1 MNLFRLRCLW
11 GVQKNERREKERE
24 RAPNG
29 MRLIVDLWGKLD
41 VVPFFIGC
49 LVKLAG
55 EMSNTMHVR
64 AIEALFWSLKCRQHA
79 VVLEFHETKLQQ
91 RVGDLCGCAQRGCPS
106 SLWILHENARSCS
119 IPGKT
124 AVGAHTYIAMTDG
137 NLSPVSHDVIPVR
150 SWCTQNK
157 DTEAGGNTSTT
168 ERETRG
174 GGLYPPRRPPIFRAL
189 RTASYN
195 PTTPTH
201 TASLPHLIPLGLQP
215 ALTFLKDDFDEEQ
228 LPFGGGH
235 RGDVAEPG
243 LLFSVI
249 FLICAELVCVRV
261 GVFSV
266 PVCFFFDG
274 AHSPCRP
281 PATTPQHPAGDASVS
296 RGVKRTHRGARV
308 G

>member
-1 MNLFRLRCLW
+1 
-11 GVQKNERREKERE
+11 
-24 RAPNG
+24 
-29 MRLIVDLWGKLD
+29 
-41 VVPFFIGC
+41 
-49 LVKLAG
+49 
-55 EMSNTMHVR
+55 
-64 AIEALFWSLKCRQHA
+64 
-79 VVLEFHETKLQQ
+79 
-91 RVGDLCGCAQRGCPS
+91 
-106 SLWILHENARSCS
+106 
-119 IPGKT
+119 
-124 AVGAHTYIAMTDG
+124 MTDG

-157 DTEAGGNTSTT
+157 TQRQGGNTSTT
-168 ERETRG
+168 ERETRGTKNWGSTRG

-189 RTASYN
+189 HPTYN

-261 GVFSV
+261 GVFCV
-266 PVCFFFDG
+266 PVCFFFRWR
-274 AHSPCRP
+274 ALPL
-281 PATTPQHPAGDASVS
+281 
-296 RGVKRTHRGARV
+296 
-308 G
+308 